1 MKGDICWQA
10 LVLHADDD
18 VAVALRDLQAGEA
31 IDVRCAGEN
40 LRMAIRESIPLG
52 HKFALR
58 AVGTGARIRKYGEVI
73 GEAIAPIDAGAHVHV
88 HNMASLRARHEP

>member
-1 MKGDICWQA
+1 MKGDIRWQA

-18 VAVALRDLQAGEA
+18 VGVALRDLQAGEA

-58 AVGTGARIRKYGEVI
+58 AVGTGARICWTLPAQPHPEH
-73 GEAIAPIDAGAHVHV
+73 AHD
-88 HNMASLRARHEP
+88 SLDESEPSHA